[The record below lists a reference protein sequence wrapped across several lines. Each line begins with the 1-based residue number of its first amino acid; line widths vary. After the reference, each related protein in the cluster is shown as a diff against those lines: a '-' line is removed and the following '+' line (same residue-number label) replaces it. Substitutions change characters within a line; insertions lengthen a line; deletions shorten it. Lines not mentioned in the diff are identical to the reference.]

1 MNEILKGMEV
11 FEKAYEEL
19 KRMENPQ
26 MFFAVIGLLVDQYSA
41 DKNLTADKAHS
52 YLQALTEAHEE
63 VNALFGGMTESR

>member
-1 MNEILKGMEV
+1 MNEIVKGMEI

-41 DKNLTADKAHS
+41 DKNLAADEANG
-52 YLQALTEAHEE
+52 YLKALTIAHEE
-63 VNALFGGMTESR
+63 VNDLFGRMPESR